1 MKLQTGFDR
10 KRSRFAEWC
19 AAHNL
24 ERGTALL
31 FAVLV
36 SLSAIANINFDSASS
51 KIFLSGDI
59 ATGDIVA
66 DYGFV
71 VKDNRTTE
79 RHRAQTRSMQPL
91 ICDLMPDGLNSLR
104 HRMQTFFT
112 AINASPSAEA
122 QEQVRTSFAQQ
133 VGEEITP
140 ALFHSL
146 TQPKTQSMILG
157 EVLPWMDQRFP
168 EGIVAAISA
177 NCSDPRAVSLCATCR
192 PARKPCT
199 RSRASNACRYCGS
212 FQPHA

>member
-24 ERGTALL
+24 GRGAALL

-36 SLSAIANINFDSASS
+36 SLSAIASVNFDSASS

-91 ICDLMPDGLNSLR
+91 ICDLMP
-104 HRMQTFFT
+104 
-112 AINASPSAEA
+112 A
-122 QEQVRTSFAQQ
+122 TS
-133 VGEEITP
+133 
-140 ALFHSL
+140 S
-146 TQPKTQSMILG
+146 
-157 EVLPWMDQRFP
+157 
-168 EGIVAAISA
+168 
-177 NCSDPRAVSLCATCR
+177 
-192 PARKPCT
+192 T
-199 RSRASNACRYCGS
+199 RSATACKPFLPRLTHPHPPKPRSRCGPLLRS
-212 FQPHA
+212 K